1 MEIFTLPCGLR
12 VVYEHRV
19 SPIVHC
25 GYVVSAGTRHETGE
39 QSGMAHF
46 IEHMSFKGT
55 RRRTSYDILNE
66 LERGGGEL
74 NAYTTKQETVYYAT
88 IQKRYFR
95 QAVDL
100 LSDIVFRS
108 TYPQDEIDKE
118 AEVICDEIDSYR
130 DSPSELIFDDF
141 EALMYPGQPLGR
153 SILGDKERLRR
164 YTTGDAR
171 AFADRWYH
179 PRNAVFYFYGGISRD
194 MIERVLDE
202 CLDADELGAEEAKN
216 NGFTVPSP
224 AIAGTTRTVHKETHQ
239 AHVVLGAPT
248 FAGTD
253 ERRYALALLNN
264 MLGGPGM
271 NSRLNLSLRE
281 RAGLV
286 YSVDAYLNTY
296 PDTGFWSVYFGCDP
310 DDVERCCDLAAD
322 ELARFCDTPL
332 LVKELKA
339 AQLQLCGQIVIATEN
354 YESYALNLGK
364 TYAHYGTRYDLN
376 TVIKRLKSVT
386 PAELQAV
393 AREVYAP
400 ARLTTLI
407 YR

>member
-1 MEIFTLPCGLR
+1 MDIFTLPCGLR
-12 VVYEHRV
+12 VLYEHRI
-19 SPIVHC
+19 SPVVHC
-25 GYVVSAGTRHETGE
+25 GYVVCAGTRHETDN

-55 RRRTSYDILNE
+55 SRRTSDDILNE

-88 IQKRYFR
+88 VQKQYFR
-95 QAVDL
+95 KAIDL

-108 TYPQDEIDKE
+108 TYPQDEIDRE
-118 AEVICDEIDSYR
+118 VEVICDEIDSYH
-130 DSPSELIFDDF
+130 DAPSELIFDDF
-141 EALMYPGQPLGR
+141 EALMYPDQPLGR
-153 SILGDKERLRR
+153 NILGDKERLHR

-179 PRNAVFYFYGGISRD
+179 PRNVIFYFYGGTSEYLIKRAF
-194 MIERVLDE
+194 DE
-202 CLDADELGAEEAKN
+202 CLGTDKFKAPSRKKG
-216 NGFTVPSP
+216 GFIVPSP
-224 AIAGTTRTVHKETHQ
+224 TLAGTTHTVHKETHQ

-248 FAGTD
+248 FGGTD

-310 DDVERCCDLAAD
+310 DDVGRCRDLVAD
-322 ELARFCDTPL
+322 ELARFCDSPL
-332 LVKELKA
+332 LVRELKA
-339 AQLQLCGQIVIATEN
+339 AQRQLCGQITIATEH
-354 YESYALNLGK
+354 YENFALNLGK
-364 TYAHYGTRYDLN
+364 TYAHYGTRYDLK
-376 TVIKRLKSVT
+376 TVLNRIKSVT

-393 AREVYAP
+393 ACEVYAP
-400 ARLTTLI
+400 ERLTTLI
-407 YR
+407 YQ